1 MNKTFKETTE
11 EYNAKYMNKIQAEL
25 QEVLPHLAIG
35 FVKQRMKH
43 YNIDKRYLP
52 PEFKGKV
59 TATVPEVEAPANVPD
74 A

>member
-1 MNKTFKETTE
+1 MNKSFKENTE

-43 YNIDKRYLP
+43 YNMDKRYLP
-52 PEFKGKV
+52 PGTQDLFALVMTLLGQRGTSKC
-59 TATVPEVEAPANVPD
+59 P
-74 A
+74 